1 MLIYFVVA
9 PILMAV
15 FMYLYTND
23 KIAKIV
29 AILVQGTLFVG
40 SFNMF
45 LTARY
50 YTIETVVGGYESVA
64 GITLRASVFNSA
76 LIIIATLVF
85 LMITIYNF
93 PEPKSKM
100 FWLLMFIWEGAL
112 IGIFLTGD
120 FFNRFVLMEVATIVS
135 TILIMYNREERS
147 MYDGLYYLVINVVSV
162 QFFLFGVGYIYRIT
176 GTLDMYRATA
186 IMQELPQDQLLLPYA
201 LIMVFAAMKCAL
213 FPISNWMSKT
223 LATPGSPPT
232 VNAVMA
238 SVHMVSGLY
247 LFMSMHNVF
256 SHMQL
261 NYFFIIMGAIT
272 SLVAIVFGLAQR
284 NIMKLLS
291 YVAVVQFGLVIIAL
305 NIGGYYNQLG
315 AMYHVVNYALFSA
328 ILFLGIGLVIAR
340 YNTTNINN
348 IRGVLK
354 VMPITAFSLIFAI
367 LGIIGT
373 PLFSGS
379 VSTYFMLRYADIWI
393 AVIVAIISL
402 GNFALFARFSTILLG
417 TPTSNHS
424 DRNVAN
430 LKFKAIPLLPLAIIC
445 LVGGIFGDQVIG
457 FLLNTEA
464 SVSPAGIVQ
473 KLIMFAIS
481 AVLGFGLHKAT
492 FRTTVEG
499 SKPGP
504 LCKIRGYD
512 MGFRGIVLSVGIFFG
527 IILTILFIG

>member
-29 AILVQGTLFVG
+29 AILAQAALFVA

-50 YTIETVVGGYESVA
+50 SSIEIVVGGYYSVT

-76 LIIIATLVF
+76 LIIITTLVF

-120 FFNRFVLMEVATIVS
+120 FFNRFVLMEVATIIS
-135 TILIMYNREERS
+135 TILIMYKREDRS

-162 QFFLFGVGYIYRIT
+162 QFYLFGVGYLYRLT
-176 GTLDMYRATA
+176 GTLDMQRATA
-186 IMQELPQDQLLLPYA
+186 IIQTLPQEQLMLPYA

-213 FPISNWMSKT
+213 VPMSNWMPKALST
-223 LATPGSPPT
+223 QGSPPT

-247 LFMSMHNVF
+247 LFISMHNVF
-256 SHMQL
+256 SHMQQ
-261 NYFFIIMGAIT
+261 NYLFIIMGGLT
-272 SLVAIVFGLAQR
+272 SIVAIFFGLAQR
-284 NIMKLLS
+284 NIKKLLGN
-291 YVAVVQFGLVIIAL
+291 VAVVQFGLIIIAL
-305 NIGGYYNQLG
+305 NIGYYYNQLG
-315 AMYHVVNYALFSA
+315 AMYHMINYALFSA
-328 ILFLGIGLVIAR
+328 ILFLGVGLILAR
-340 YNTTNINN
+340 YKTNRISE
-348 IRGVLK
+348 IKGVLK
-354 VMPITAFSLIFAI
+354 RMPVTSISLIFAV

-379 VSTYFMLRYADIWI
+379 VSTYFMLRDADMWVSIII
-393 AVIVAIISL
+393 AVIGI
-402 GNFALFARFSTILLG
+402 GNFALFARFSTIFFGKSKDL
-417 TPTSNHS
+417 T
-424 DRNVAN
+424 DRNMSS
-430 LKFKAIPLLPLAIIC
+430 LKFQAIPLLPLAIIC
-445 LVGGIFGDQVIG
+445 FAGGIFGDDLLS
-457 FLLNTEA
+457 FLLNTPA
-464 SVSPAGIVQ
+464 TISPGGILQ
-473 KLIMFAIS
+473 KLIWFGIS
-481 AVLGFGLHKAT
+481 LVFGFVLHKVTGANALHGVRQGV
-492 FRTTVEG
+492 FF
-499 SKPGP
+499 
-504 LCKIRGYD
+504 KIRRYD
-512 MGFRGIVLSVGIFFG
+512 MGFRGIVLSVGIFFAV
-527 IILTILFIG
+527 IMLTMILI